1 MMDKIA
7 SDAYSQGAYEALS
20 QMNVPGHIK
29 QAAAHLIKEAVD
41 IDYKKTTDLIAQM
54 ERELLEM
61 ESALGEYSRQG
72 NEFFSEANREKMIQ
86 DFKAQ
91 NPPPSP
97 PHAPPAPPVA
107 PPAPA
112 AVEAEQ
118 KALGRFARMRQAVGG
133 RIPTG
138 LGGRAAL
145 GAGVLGAA
153 GLGAYGMGA
162 FDEDEGL
169 SNAEMAALGLGG
181 AGALVGGAYASGL
194 L

>member
-1 MMDKIA
+1 MD
-7 SDAYSQGAYEALS
+7 
-20 QMNVPGHIK
+20 
-29 QAAAHLIKEAVD
+29 
-41 IDYKKTTDLIAQM
+41 
-54 ERELLEM
+54 
-61 ESALGEYSRQG
+61 EYARQG
-72 NEFFSEANREKMIQ
+72 REYLANEKRIQ

-91 NPPPSP
+91 NPPPTP
-97 PHAPPAPPVA
+97 PHVPPAPVA
-107 PPAPA
+107 A
-112 AVEAEQ
+112 EAEQ
-118 KALGRFARMRQAVGG
+118 KALGRFARMRRDIKSI

-145 GAGVLGAA
+145 ATGVLGAA

-181 AGALVGGAYASGL
+181 AGVLAGGAYAANQAGL